1 MGDQKLRFYLDE
13 QMPVVI
19 AKELRRRNI
28 DATTV
33 KELKLRGR
41 SDESHLGRA
50 AATGWVLCTMDDDY
64 IELAKSGVQHS
75 GIVLGVRK
83 DRKAIGTWVRF
94 LIWMHQTYSQDD
106 MRNRVEYLRLV

>member
-1 MGDQKLRFYLDE
+1 MGDQRPKFYLDE

-19 AKELRRRNI
+19 AKELRRRKI
-28 DATTV
+28 EATTV
-33 KELKLRGR
+33 KELQLRGS
-41 SDESHLGRA
+41 SDDSHLDRA

-64 IELAKSGVQHS
+64 VELAKAGMQHTV
-75 GIVLGVRK
+75 IVVGVRK

-94 LIWMHQTYSQDD
+94 LIWMHETYSQDD